1 MGLLRRL
8 LMALKGGS
16 RDEERPAPPRAA
28 LGRKGENA
36 AARFLEGKGYRILE
50 RNFRTLRGEIDLI
63 AFRDGT
69 LAFVEVRS
77 QTQPSELDPL
87 CTVTPRK
94 QARVVRAAHAYCAGR
109 RPLPPETMLRF
120 DVVAVRFTADGSQQD
135 IRHIEGAFEASPRG
149 FS

>member
-8 LMALKGGS
+8 LTALRGLFRS
-16 RDEERPAPPRAA
+16 EERPLPPRAA

-36 AARFLEGKGYRILE
+36 AARFLEGKGYRILD
-50 RNFRTLRGEIDLI
+50 RNYRTLRGEIDLI

-77 QTQPSELDPL
+77 QTQPADIDPL
-87 CTVTPRK
+87 YTVTPRK
-94 QARVVRAAHAYCAGR
+94 QARVVRAAHAYCTER
-109 RPLPPETMLRF
+109 RTLRPDATLRF
-120 DVVAVRFTADGSQQD
+120 DVVTVRFSPDGSQKD
-135 IRHIEGAFEASPRG
+135 IRHIEAAFEAPPRG